1 MSEKDEYT
9 EKYVAE
15 LDVVQARLDE
25 LKDQRKML
33 AADSQSEHARQLEA
47 LQKMADEAKA
57 RLNELADAD
66 DDGWNLLKDGVENI
80 WGDLQSTLQNTVT
93 TFKD

>member
-1 MSEKDEYT
+1 MSEKDEFT

-15 LDVVQARLDE
+15 LDGVQARLDE
-25 LKDQRKML
+25 LKNQRKML
-33 AADSQSEHARQLEA
+33 AADAQSERARQLAA
-47 LQKMADEAKA
+47 LQKMADAAKA
-57 RLNELADAD
+57 KLGELAEAD

-80 WGDLQSTLQNTVT
+80 WGDLQSTLENTVT

>member
-25 LKDQRKML
+25 LKNHRKML

-57 RLNELADAD
+57 RLNELAEAD